1 MPRQMDYDQAP
12 EQLRTLI
19 DELSQAGDYLVVNDD
34 DQLVALISSLP
45 DTTKMRRLAAA
56 KRLNTFLDA
65 IPTSSLSEEETI
77 ALVNEAITAL
87 KQDKQASAST
97 TQ

>member
-1 MPRQMDYDQAP
+1 MDYDQAP